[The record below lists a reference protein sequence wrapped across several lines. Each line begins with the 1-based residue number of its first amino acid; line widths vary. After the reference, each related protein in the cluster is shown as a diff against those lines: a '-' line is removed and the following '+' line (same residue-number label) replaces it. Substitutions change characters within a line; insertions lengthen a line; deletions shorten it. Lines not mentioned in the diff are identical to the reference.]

1 MEEAET
7 LKAAIDSGR
16 YDYAT
21 LATQI
26 GKSETYIR
34 TRIKLT
40 TLIPEIARLIDT
52 EEITVAVATEISR
65 YGVDIAD
72 RCLQLPPSKD
82 GVPTIIGVV

>member
-26 GKSETYIR
+26 GKSETYIALWLLASGGFFR
-34 TRIKLT
+34 YNQDGGRGRKASVASEKIRNTRFYRKVNKNI
-40 TLIPEIARLIDT
+40 
-52 EEITVAVATEISR
+52 
-65 YGVDIAD
+65 
-72 RCLQLPPSKD
+72 
-82 GVPTIIGVV
+82 

>member
-26 GKSETYIR
+26 EI
-34 TRIKLT
+34 LT
-40 TLIPEIARLIDT
+40 GVVVARLNESEGDCGFLY
-52 EEITVAVATEISR
+52 VC
-65 YGVDIAD
+65 GVGLNCCCFHNLRVLD
-72 RCLQLPPSKD
+72 
-82 GVPTIIGVV
+82 V